1 MTQNSQSAPTQQ
13 KSTPAPKTIL
23 DFLTPEQ
30 LNALVTKFNVLD
42 EDVRKATT
50 EKYFELS
57 SAAERYIV
65 RRMVKEANAVMASAL
80 RPKWTGTLIQWGP
93 SFKNLSPDNKDRVI
107 GVQRLKELREEIDEK
122 EAITLMKKYK
132 NSQDVTSE
140 TPWIK
145 DMCSALGFDSKLLK

>member
-1 MTQNSQSAPTQQ
+1 MANSQVPESTNQ
-13 KSTPAPKTIL
+13 KSNPAPKTIL

-30 LNALVTKFNVLD
+30 LNALVTKYNLLD
-42 EDVRKATT
+42 EDARKVAT

-57 SAAERYIV
+57 SVAERYIV
-65 RRMVKEANAVMASAL
+65 RRMVREANAVMASAL

-93 SFKNLSPDNKDRVI
+93 SFKNLSPDNKDRVL

-122 EAITLMKKYK
+122 EAITLMRKYK
-132 NSQDVTSE
+132 NSMDVTSE

-145 DMCSALGFDSKLLK
+145 DMCTVLGFDSKLLK